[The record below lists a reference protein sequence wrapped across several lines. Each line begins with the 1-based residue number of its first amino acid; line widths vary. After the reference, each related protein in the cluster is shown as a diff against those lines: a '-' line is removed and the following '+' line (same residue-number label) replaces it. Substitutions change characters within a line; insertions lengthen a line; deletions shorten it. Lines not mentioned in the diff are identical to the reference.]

1 VVRVSILVD
10 DDTRVVVQ
18 GITGGEGSF
27 HTEQMMEYGTNVVAG
42 AVPGKGGQEVQG
54 VPVYDTVHDAV
65 AEEDADASVVFVPPA
80 FAADA
85 MFEALDT
92 SLDLVVAITEGV
104 PTQDMSKVYRKLSET
119 DTHLIGPNCPGIITP
134 GEAKLGILPGNIF
147 SDGDVGLVSR
157 SGTLTYQVVDNLT
170 QRGIGQTTAVGI
182 GGDPIIGTSFVD
194 ALELFEADTETKAVV
209 MCGEIG
215 GEDEEQAAQFIAREM
230 DTPVAGF
237 IAGRTAPPGKRMG
250 HAGAIVSGSG
260 TGTAQSKI
268 EALNDAGVP
277 VGDTPEEVADSV
289 EGFLS

>member
-1 VVRVSILVD
+1 MSVLVD

-27 HTEQMMEYGTNVVAG
+27 HAGQMIEYGTNVVAG
-42 AVPGKGGQEVQG
+42 AVPGKSGQEVHG
-54 VPVYDTVHDAV
+54 VPVYDTVHAAV
-65 AEEDADASVVFVPPA
+65 REEDADASVVFVPPA

-85 MFEALDT
+85 LFEALDAP
-92 SLDLVVAITEGV
+92 LDLVVAITEGV
-104 PTQDMSKVYRKLSET
+104 PTGDMAKINKRLGEV
-119 DTHLIGPNCPGIITP
+119 DTRLIGPNCPGIITP

-147 SDGDVGLVSR
+147 ADGNVGLVSR

-170 QRGIGQTTAVGI
+170 SRGIGQTTAIGI
-182 GGDPIIGTSFVD
+182 GGDPIIGTDFVD
-194 ALELFEADTETKAVV
+194 ALELFEADEETEAIV

-215 GEDEEQAAQFIAREM
+215 GEDEEEAAAYIAEYM

-260 TGTAQSKI
+260 TGTAESKI
-268 EALNDAGVP
+268 RALNDAGVP
-277 VGDTPEEVADSV
+277 VGDTPEQVADAI
-289 EGFLS
+289 EDFL

>member
-1 VVRVSILVD
+1 MSIFVD

-18 GITGGEGSF
+18 GITGGEGKF
-27 HTEQMMEYGTNVVAG
+27 HAGQMIEYGTNVVAG
-42 AVPGKGGQEVQG
+42 AVPGKGGQEVDG
-54 VPVYDTVHDAV
+54 VPVYDTVDEAV
-65 AEEDADASVVFVPPA
+65 EEENADASVIFVPPA

-85 MFEALDT
+85 IFESLDT
-92 SLDLVVAITEGV
+92 DLDLAVAITEGI
-104 PTQDMSKVYRKLSET
+104 PTQDMAKVNKRLSEV
-119 DTHLIGPNCPGIITP
+119 DTRLIGPNCPGIITP

-147 SDGDVGLVSR
+147 SDGNVGLVSR

-170 QRGIGQTTAVGI
+170 ERGLGQSTAIGI
-182 GGDPIIGTSFVD
+182 GGDPIIGTSFID
-194 ALELFEADTETKAVV
+194 ALEAFEADPDTDAVV

-215 GEDEEQAAQFIAREM
+215 GEDEEQAARFIGEHM

-268 EALNDAGVP
+268 DALNDAGVP
-277 VGDTPEEVADSV
+277 VGDTPEEVADHV
-289 EGFLS
+289 EDFL

>member
-1 VVRVSILVD
+1 MSILVD

-104 PTQDMSKVYRKLSET
+104 PTQDMSKVYRRLSET

-147 SDGDVGLVSR
+147 SDGNVGLVSR

-215 GEDEEQAAQFIAREM
+215 GEDEEQAAQFIAQEM

-260 TGTAQSKI
+260 TGTAESKI

>member
-1 VVRVSILVD
+1 VSVFVD

-27 HTEQMMEYGTNVVAG
+27 HARQMIEYGTNVVAG
-42 AVPGKGGQEVQG
+42 AVPGKGGQEAAG
-54 VPVYDTVHDAV
+54 VPVYDTVSEA
-65 AEEDADASVVFVPPA
+65 AAAEDADASVLFVPPA

-85 MFEALDT
+85 IFEALDAD
-92 SLDLVVAITEGV
+92 LDLAVAITEGI
-104 PTQDMSKVYRKLSET
+104 PTQDMAKVKRRLGET
-119 DTHLIGPNCPGIITP
+119 DTRLLGPNCPGIITP

-147 SDGDVGLVSR
+147 ADGTVGLVSR

-170 QRGIGQTTAVGI
+170 ERGLGQSTAIGI

-194 ALELFEADTETKAVV
+194 ALEAFEADAETDAVV

-215 GEDEEQAAQFIAREM
+215 GEDEEQAARFIGEYM

-268 EALNDAGVP
+268 DALNDAGVP
-277 VGDTPEEVADSV
+277 VGDTPEEVADHV
-289 EGFLS
+289 ENVL

>member
-1 VVRVSILVD
+1 MSIFVD

-18 GITGGEGSF
+18 GITGGEGKF
-27 HTEQMMEYGTNVVAG
+27 HAGQMIEYGTNVVAG
-42 AVPGKGGQEVQG
+42 AVPGKGGQEVHG
-54 VPVYDTVHDAV
+54 VPVYDTVDEAV
-65 AEEDADASVVFVPPA
+65 EAEDADASVIFVPPA

-85 MFEALDT
+85 IFESLDT
-92 SLDLVVAITEGV
+92 DLDLAVAITEGI
-104 PTQDMSKVYRKLSET
+104 PTQDMAKVNKRLSET
-119 DTHLIGPNCPGIITP
+119 DTRLIGPNCPGIITP

-147 SDGDVGLVSR
+147 SEGNVGLVSR

-170 QRGIGQTTAVGI
+170 ERGLGQSTAIGI

-194 ALELFEADTETKAVV
+194 ALEAFEADTETDAVV

-215 GEDEEQAAQFIAREM
+215 GEDEEQAAKFIGEHM

-268 EALNDAGVP
+268 DALNDAGVP
-277 VGDTPEEVADSV
+277 VGDTPEEVADHV
-289 EGFLS
+289 EDFL

>member
-1 VVRVSILVD
+1 MSIFVD

-18 GITGGEGSF
+18 GITGGEGKF
-27 HTEQMMEYGTNVVAG
+27 HAGQMIEYGTNVVAG
-42 AVPGKGGQEVQG
+42 AVPGKGGQEVDG
-54 VPVYDTVHDAV
+54 VPVYDTVDEAV
-65 AEEDADASVVFVPPA
+65 EAEDADASVIFVPPA

-85 MFEALDT
+85 IFESLDT
-92 SLDLVVAITEGV
+92 DLDLAVAITEGI
-104 PTQDMSKVYRKLSET
+104 PTQDMAKVNKRLSET
-119 DTHLIGPNCPGIITP
+119 DTRLIGPNCPGIITP

-147 SDGDVGLVSR
+147 SEGNVGLVSR

-170 QRGIGQTTAVGI
+170 ERGLGQSTAIGI

-194 ALELFEADTETKAVV
+194 ALEAFEADTDTDAVV

-215 GEDEEQAAQFIAREM
+215 GEDEEQAAKFIGEHM

-268 EALNDAGVP
+268 DALNDAGVP
-277 VGDTPEEVADSV
+277 VGDTPEEVADHV
-289 EGFLS
+289 EDFL